1 MASENIKAGI
11 EIQAGV
17 KGLDSV
23 ARLSKAID
31 EAGIDT
37 AELTKR
43 GGELAQSLRTLE
55 QQQNLIGQFKKLKIE
70 SQGVGD
76 E

>member
-1 MASENIKAGI
+1 MKTLKQVS

-55 QQQNLIGQFKKLKIE
+55 QQQI
-70 SQGVGD
+70 
-76 E
+76 